1 MKTILFDL
9 DNTLTHREQTI
20 RNYTRVFF
28 SDYAHQLI
36 TGLDPIWLADKIVT
50 LDEGGY
56 SGHRERSFTLAML
69 DIWRTRPD
77 ANDLLEHWLSWV
89 PAHPVMMPGLYHVL
103 NKLKHWQYTLGIV
116 TNGAQSIQQA
126 KICALKIEQYFDVI
140 LTSEAAGMSKPDSG
154 IFLAA
159 LSVLQCQATDAI
171 YVGDHPINDYQGAMD
186 CGMKAIWFRGFH
198 IWPQNLA
205 PPQSYI
211 DHLEH
216 LLDKV

>member
-20 RNYTRVFF
+20 RNYTKVFF

-36 TGLDPIWLADKIVT
+36 TGLDLVWLADKIVT

-56 SGHRERSFTLAML
+56 SGHKERSLRLAML
-69 DIWRTRPD
+69 DVWRTRPNLD
-77 ANDLLEHWLSWV
+77 HLLTHWLSWV
-89 PAHPVMMPGLYHVL
+89 PTHPVMMPGLYPVL
-103 NKLKHWQYTLGIV
+103 NKLKQWKFTLGIV
-116 TNGAQSIQQA
+116 TNGSQNVQQT
-126 KICALKIEQYFDVI
+126 KIRALKIEQYFDVV
-140 LTSEAAGMSKPDSG
+140 LTSEAAGWKKPEAG
-154 IFLAA
+154 IFIAA
-159 LSVLQCQATDAI
+159 LSALRCQAADAI
-171 YVGDHPINDYQGAMD
+171 FVGDHPINDYQGALS

-198 IWPQNLA
+198 IWPENLA
-205 PPQSYI
+205 PPQRYI